1 MNLFAPKERKGGVE
15 EVTGRGGTGGVMWR
29 GWRKKEEGREGE
41 ERSQVG
47 APKSYLMENA
57 HKGLECK

>member
-1 MNLFAPKERKGGVE
+1 M
-15 EVTGRGGTGGVMWR
+15 TGRGGTGGVMWR

>member
-1 MNLFAPKERKGGVE
+1 
-15 EVTGRGGTGGVMWR
+15 MWR

-41 ERSQVG
+41 ERNQVG
-47 APKSYLMENA
+47 APKPCLMDA